1 MKLQD
6 IPSALSA
13 IADEGRFRR
22 VEDLRMVTAS
32 RGIRRDGKEYIVFN
46 SNDYLGMTHEGE
58 VMAGAQFAKRLPL
71 RHRISAPI
79 APAWTSGTD
88 NRYP

>member
-46 SNDYLGMTHEGE
+46 SNDYLGMTHE
-58 VMAGAQFAKRLPL
+58 
-71 RHRISAPI
+71 I
-79 APAWTSGTD
+79 
-88 NRYP
+88 

>member
-32 RGIRRDGKEYIVFN
+32 RGIWRDGMEDFVCN
-46 SNDYLGMTHEGE
+46 SN
-58 VMAGAQFAKRLPL
+58 V
-71 RHRISAPI
+71 
-79 APAWTSGTD
+79 
-88 NRYP
+88 